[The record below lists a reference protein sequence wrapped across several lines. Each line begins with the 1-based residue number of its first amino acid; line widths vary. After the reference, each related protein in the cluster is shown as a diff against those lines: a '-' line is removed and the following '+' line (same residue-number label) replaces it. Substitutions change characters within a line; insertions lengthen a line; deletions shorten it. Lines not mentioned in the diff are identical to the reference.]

1 MAGFLDSLLSISLGI
16 QNQAK
21 IYPLSVRSV
30 FRYWDPTLGSMDR
43 RKFA

>member
-1 MAGFLDSLLSISLGI
+1 MAGFLDSLLSLGI